1 MYVQSQGQN
10 QRKGGIPSI
19 AEDVHGEALSA
30 QQLDAESSLQNESE
44 LVGSTHSRQLE
55 RNAARGGQATG
66 RSGSPSSSKLP
77 TQKVLPLFLDK
88 FDQVEAELKNLRRQI
103 DQLQVKGM
111 TEEFHYAESMKG
123 VLTTKEEFTKLE
135 SDLYRSDALND
146 KRYAELTG
154 KVAELLQK
162 AAAGPPGTQGYD
174 KFVTDMLET
183 KIKKLIAWQQEQ
195 YEVQEQDENFKQ
207 NQTRFVNRLAQTM
220 DEAQQ
225 KLLSH

>member
-1 MYVQSQGQN
+1 M
-10 QRKGGIPSI
+10 
-19 AEDVHGEALSA
+19 
-30 QQLDAESSLQNESE
+30 
-44 LVGSTHSRQLE
+44 
-55 RNAARGGQATG
+55 
-66 RSGSPSSSKLP
+66 
-77 TQKVLPLFLDK
+77 LPLFLDK

-103 DQLQVKGM
+103 DQLQVKCM

-123 VLTTKEEFTKLE
+123 VLTTKEEFAKLE

-195 YEVQEQDENFKQ
+195 YEAQEQDENFKQ
-207 NQTRFVNRLAQTM
+207 NQTRFVNRLAQTI

-225 KLLSH
+225 KLLSHQEVLGTLQDLVKEGTQKQEVFRKEQDADVVRFTKIADQQDHTVRLLKEM